1 MFLPFFLVVPPVVT
15 VDTSTATTLSISWT
29 SGGSQVKSY
38 EVMWERDTSG
48 ECPDVNKRSN
58 TITDGSTSYTIT
70 ITRLEEDSNYTIT
83 VTATNAAGS
92 AISVPVTRMT
102 GEAG

>member
-1 MFLPFFLVVPPVVT
+1 MSVGTTTPSTIPLTLNTTGLVV
-15 VDTSTATTLSISWT
+15 DN
-29 SGGSQVKSY
+29 Y

-48 ECPDVNKRSN
+48 KCSDMHKDSA
-58 TITDGSTSYTIT
+58 TISGDSTSYTVMG
-70 ITRLEEDSNYTIT
+70 LQGYSNYTIT

-92 AISVPVTRMT
+92 VVSDSVTGMT

>member
-1 MFLPFFLVVPPVVT
+1 MFLPFFLVVPPAVT
-15 VDTSTATTLSISWT
+15 VATSTATTLSISWT
-29 SGGSQVKSY
+29 SGGSQVKTY

-48 ECPDVNKRSN
+48 DCRNMNESST
-58 TITDGSTSYTIT
+58 TITGDSTSYI

-83 VTATNAAGS
+83 VTATNAAGNAVS
-92 AISVPVTRMT
+92 DSVIGMT